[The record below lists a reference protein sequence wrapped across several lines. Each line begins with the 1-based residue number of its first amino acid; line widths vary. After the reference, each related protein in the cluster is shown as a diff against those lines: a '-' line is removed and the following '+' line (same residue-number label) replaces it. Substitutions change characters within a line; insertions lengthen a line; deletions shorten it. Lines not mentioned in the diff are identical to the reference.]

1 MKKSFAIIAL
11 ALFTAGVTSCK
22 KNEKVETSQETTT
35 ETTAENTAEIPTE
48 TPAATPEG
56 VVPPAEVAQAQTP
69 DKQNEESLKKA
80 TAIPQTTIALSES
93 NFDFGNIKKGDKVEH
108 VYEITNTGKN
118 PLVISEVKPGCGCTA
133 PDFTKDPILP
143 GKKGKITLHFDSSSF
158 DNQVQKFADVFANVE
173 KAPIKLTF
181 TANVQPK

>member
-1 MKKSFAIIAL
+1 MKKTLSIIAL
-11 ALFTAGVTSCK
+11 SIIGLGLVSCK
-22 KNEKVETSQETTT
+22 K
-35 ETTAENTAEIPTE
+35 ENQQ
-48 TPAATPEG
+48 AATG
-56 VVPPAEVAQAQTP
+56 TEVADTTDSTAGATNLAP
-69 DKQNEESLKKA
+69 NSA
-80 TAIPQTTIALSES
+80 TAPVSAETAAAAPVSNQPLTSVALSES

-158 DNQVQKFADVFANVE
+158 DGNVQKYADVFANVD

-181 TANVQPK
+181 TANIQP